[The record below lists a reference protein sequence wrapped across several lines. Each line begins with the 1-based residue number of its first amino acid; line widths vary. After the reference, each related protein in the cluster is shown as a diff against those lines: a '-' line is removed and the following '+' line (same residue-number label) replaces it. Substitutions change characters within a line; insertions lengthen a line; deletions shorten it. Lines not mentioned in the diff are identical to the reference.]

1 MNGEDL
7 GRLSAGEIGQIL
19 HNSVVRMVKSS
30 WEEEAQDRSKVDV
43 LQRLLV
49 NGCQS
54 RCIDMA
60 SKRVR
65 RILLWQS

>member
-7 GRLSAGEIGQIL
+7 GRLSAGEIGPML
-19 HNSVVRMVKSS
+19 HDSAVRMVKSS
-30 WEEEAQDRSKVDV
+30 WEEEAQDHSKVDV

-49 NGCQS
+49 NGCKS

-60 SKRVR
+60 SKRVH
-65 RILLWQS
+65 RILLWHS